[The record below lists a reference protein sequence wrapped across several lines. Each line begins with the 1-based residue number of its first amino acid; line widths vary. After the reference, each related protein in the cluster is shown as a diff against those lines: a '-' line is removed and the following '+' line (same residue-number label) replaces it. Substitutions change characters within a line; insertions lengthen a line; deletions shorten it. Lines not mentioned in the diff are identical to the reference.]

1 MRNRRISAV
10 LLAAASLFALAL
22 PGPAQATA
30 STNTWTLGGVECD
43 LIPTTQE
50 GVQVAA
56 PPVGVGPFC
65 GGVRPGSAVFS
76 SAGQCSFNFMWK
88 DPSGNRYMGTAGHCI
103 VDEGEERTWSFG
115 SGPVA
120 EDAAGVRLGE
130 FVYGVLRDP
139 KDFALIR
146 LDPAVVATPQMC
158 HFGGPTGQNDDLTQG
173 AGGTVVLHHYGQGL
187 GVGRTVPGRTAVATY
202 MSSPD
207 YVYADGLVVFGD
219 SGSGVISS
227 DGRAVGVIVTT
238 GLHIGNAFWDKG
250 TMGITRL
257 KPQVQAAQ
265 SALGVT
271 LTLQIANLL

>member
-10 LLAAASLFALAL
+10 LLAATSVLALAL
-22 PGPAQATA
+22 PGPSQATA

-43 LIPTTQE
+43 LISTTQE
-50 GVQVAA
+50 GVEIAA

-65 GGVRPGSAVFS
+65 GGVRPGGAVFS

-103 VDEGEERTWSFG
+103 VAEGEERTWSFG

-139 KDFALIR
+139 RDFALIR
-146 LDPAVVATPQMC
+146 LDSTVAASPQMC
-158 HFGGPTGQNDDLTQG
+158 HFGGPTGQNDDLVNS
-173 AGGTVVLHHYGQGL
+173 TVTINHYGQGL
-187 GVGRTVPGRTAVATY
+187 GVGRAVPGRSAVATTL
-202 MSSPD
+202 SNPNH
-207 YVYADGLVVFGD
+207 VYAYGAVVFGD
-219 SGSGVISS
+219 SGSGAISS
-227 DGRAVGVIVTT
+227 DGRALGVVVTT
-238 GLHIGNAFWDKG
+238 GLHFGGPVNDIG

-265 SALGVT
+265 SALGLT
-271 LTLQIANLL
+271 LTLQTAALLP